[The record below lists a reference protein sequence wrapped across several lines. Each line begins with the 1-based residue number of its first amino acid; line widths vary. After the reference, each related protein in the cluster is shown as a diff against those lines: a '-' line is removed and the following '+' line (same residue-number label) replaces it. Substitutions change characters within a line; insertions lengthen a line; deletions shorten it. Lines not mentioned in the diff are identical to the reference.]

1 MVNNKTVWMNARS
14 LLLHLRFPFSFFLLP
29 VFLFAY
35 SQATQPDTAKTLWV
49 FFILHFLIYPASNAF
64 NSYFDKDEGPIGGL
78 KNPPPVNQS
87 LYYVSLLIDALALVI
102 AWLFVGTTFALACL
116 LYILISRA
124 YSHPMVRLKKYAIL
138 SWLVVSVFQG
148 GFTYLTVIQA
158 VDTLPVLELN
168 SFSYLLPALLATLN
182 LLGFYP
188 MTQIYQHEEDAR
200 RGDRTISRMMGIKG
214 TFLLTASIFLA
225 ATLGFFA
232 YFTFQTI
239 ADVPIFVIYLLIMA
253 PVLTYFGI
261 WFLSVLKNT
270 SNANF
275 RYTMGLNLLGSLCLN
290 LFFGMLCLQKI

>member
-87 LYYVSLLIDALALVI
+87 LYYVSLLIDALALVVS
-102 AWLFVGTTFALACL
+102 WLFVGTTFALACL

-200 RGDRTISRMMGIKG
+200 RGDRTISRVMGIKG
-214 TFLLTASIFLA
+214 TFLLTATIFLA

>member
-1 MVNNKTVWMNARS
+1 MNSKTVWMNTRS

-29 VFLFAY
+29 VFLFAF
-35 SQATQPDTAKTLWV
+35 SQATQPYTAKTLWV

-78 KNPPPVNQS
+78 QNPPPVNQS
-87 LYYVSLLIDALALVI
+87 LYYVSLLMDALALI
-102 AWLFVGTTFALACL
+102 FGWFYVGTTFALACL
-116 LYILISRA
+116 LYSLVSRA

-158 VDTLPVLELN
+158 VDTLPVSELN
-168 SFSYLLPALLATLN
+168 SFSYLFPALLATLN

-214 TFLLTASIFLA
+214 TFLLTATIFLA

-261 WFLSVLKNT
+261 WFLRVLKNT

-290 LFFGMLCLQKI
+290 LFFGILCLQKF

>member
-1 MVNNKTVWMNARS
+1 MNSKTVWTNARS

-35 SQATQPDTAKTLWV
+35 SQSTQADTAKTVSV

-78 KNPPPVNQS
+78 QNPPPVNQS
-87 LYYVSLLIDALALVI
+87 LYYVSLLMDALALI
-102 AWLFVGTTFALACL
+102 AGWFYVGTTFALACL
-116 LYILISRA
+116 LYSLVSRA
-124 YSHPMVRLKKYAIL
+124 YSHPVVRLKKYAIL
-138 SWLVVSVFQG
+138 SWLVVSIFQG

-158 VDTLPVLELN
+158 IDSLPISKLN
-168 SFSYLLPALLATLN
+168 TFSYLFPALLATLN

-188 MTQIYQHEEDAR
+188 MTQIYQHDEDAR

-232 YFTFQTI
+232 YFTFQAI

-261 WFLSVLKNT
+261 WFLRVLKNT

-290 LFFGMLCLQKI
+290 LFFGILCLQKF